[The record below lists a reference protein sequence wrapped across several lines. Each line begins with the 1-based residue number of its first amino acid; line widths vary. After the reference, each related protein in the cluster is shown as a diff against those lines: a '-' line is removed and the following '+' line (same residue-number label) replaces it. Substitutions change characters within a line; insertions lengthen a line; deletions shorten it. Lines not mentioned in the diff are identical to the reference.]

1 MLYPRSLYIAVA
13 AVALIPILIVLSVI
27 G

>member
-13 AVALIPILIVLSVI
+13 AVVLIPILIVLSII